1 MALKS
6 VNVWCRRDKC
16 HETLPL
22 DRQDVEDLIMH
33 FDEAALAWCQLPPA
47 MAMTNVVRTRSDLTS
62 MLKIRRASIEDTP
75 TVLNLVPRLIAFGPP
90 EWRDPEEMS
99 RADFEV
105 IEKAL
110 QSTNDD
116 HAIDI
121 AKSEIGRA
129 HV

>member
-1 MALKS
+1 ML
-6 VNVWCRRDKC
+6 
-16 HETLPL
+16 
-22 DRQDVEDLIMH
+22 
-33 FDEAALAWCQLPPA
+33 FDDAALAWCQLPPA
-47 MAMTNVVRTRSDLTS
+47 MAMTNVVRTRSDLTR
-62 MLKIRRASIEDTP
+62 MFKIRRASIEDTP
-75 TVLNLVPRLIAFGPP
+75 TVLNLVPRLIDFGPP

-116 HAIDI
+116 PAIYI
-121 AKSEIGRA
+121 AELEIGRA